1 MVFQVELTGSRF
13 LLQAEK
19 LFRRELRTSQK
30 AKENVMEHSLE
41 QTQPL
46 QESHDTLTRLELL
59 QQLKQAE
66 VSKIEEPIIQLV
78 VISLDGELYGM
89 RILAVR
95 EILKMPHITRLPCAP
110 DYILGVISVRGEVHA
125 VVDLKR
131 FLRLGASRVT
141 EHSRIILVESGD
153 LAVGL
158 LIDTMVDIIHI
169 PETSLL
175 PLTEG
180 SFSAIQQYMEGK
192 LCWKDQLITLL
203 QLETIIP
210 NLVVD
215 QA

>member
-1 MVFQVELTGSRF
+1 
-13 LLQAEK
+13 
-19 LFRRELRTSQK
+19 
-30 AKENVMEHSLE
+30 MEHSLE
-41 QTQPL
+41 QTLFP
-46 QESHDTLTRLELL
+46 QESHETLTQLELL

-66 VSKIEEPIIQLV
+66 VSEIEEPTLQLV
-78 VISLDGELYGM
+78 VISLDDELYGM
-89 RILAVR
+89 KILAVR
-95 EILKMPHITRLPCAP
+95 EILKIPHITRLPCAP

-153 LAVGL
+153 LAAGL
-158 LIDTMVDIIHI
+158 LIDAMVDIIHA

-175 PLTEG
+175 PLTDG

-192 LCWKDQLITLL
+192 LRWNEQLITLL

-210 NLVVD
+210 NIVVD
-215 QA
+215 QT